1 MTMSSF
7 RIRWLAVLAVLAI
20 SVVLNACTDSLAPT
34 PEPTATPIATPTPES
49 TATPTATPTPEPT
62 ATAKPTPAPTP
73 VSGNAQE
80 PVATSTTTPENTPTL
95 EPTATA
101 TPTPTPP
108 TPATLSSARDRDGDG
123 LIEVDNLTELD
134 AIRWDLDGDGISDN
148 ADYAAAYY
156 DADTGTMCSVASCAG
171 YELTANLDFDT
182 NGNGEADEGD
192 VYWNSGSGW
201 IPIGESSAF
210 DTTFDGG
217 GHIISNL
224 YIRRSPTVGLFG
236 VLGSGSTVSDIG
248 LVDASVGASG
258 YGAAG
263 VLAGIGHGVIEDSF
277 ADGLVAGCV
286 DNIGGLVGVNDGS
299 IANSH
304 SAVDAINAGKSHEA
318 AFVVITDVINDL
330 IDVPLFISSRLAC
343 FGSVGGLV
351 GDNQGTIASSHSTSV
366 VSGLTDNFG
375 GLVGEN
381 SGTITDSYATGSVSG
396 KGFANLGGLVGEN
409 AIEGKIISSYATGAV
424 SGQGDNFGGLAGE
437 NSGAITDTYATG
449 NVSGS
454 GYADVGGHVGD
465 NRNTGVITAAYAHG
479 TVSGS
484 ADNYGGLLGS
494 NQGVVTFCFS
504 TGVVPK
510 SGGGLIER
518 NGNNGTVA
526 NCYWDTET
534 SGQANSDGGMGKTT
548 QELQSPTGYTGIY
561 AAWNVD
567 LDGDGT
573 TDDPWGFGTPTQYPT
588 LKGRGTTPDPDLVV
602 DTLTLSGPPA
612 GVSFTLSARVRNQ
625 GAAASGATTLRYYR
639 STDSNITTS
648 DTQVGTD
655 SVSGLAAFGV
665 SAQSIGVTVT
675 APDIP
680 GTYYYYGACVDTDS
694 DETITTNNC
703 SSSVKITVG
712 VVPGNPPNQRYS
724 RQDAT
729 IIVTWDPS
737 AGATHYKVYYDDFRN
752 PRCCGELADNL
763 TGTSYTHASPDDD
776 NNHYWVVAC
785 NSAGCSDADNDN
797 PAQFVDNR
805 PAAPTNAQ
813 YVRVGST
820 AVVSWGASAGAD
832 YYNIYYHN
840 FFSSSCPFFCEELA
854 SNVVG
859 TSYTHTSPDTRR
871 NYYWVTACNSAGC
884 SDVDSRN
891 PAALVETSSGGPIY
905 APTARQKPEFSEGG
919 AATRSIPENTPA
931 GINVGAPVLA
941 EGDGTLTYT
950 ISRSDANSFTIAPAT
965 GQIRTNDG
973 VLYDYETKNRYTVT
987 VGAADENGESDTIDV
1002 IVLIEDLIPACQP
1015 LRNLRTNHSDQRL
1028 TVRWNPLHDGD
1039 GQARVLGYQT
1049 EIRRGDTGPW
1059 TDHRTFFGRGIGAM
1073 IYGGLDNGIGYQIR
1087 IRSINTE
1094 GDCQWSPPFWGIP
1107 AKFHTPRYPTDR
1119 FGTNPV
1125 GAPDRNWRF
1134 LTQERC
1140 RYTAEGMALDADCL
1154 YENTGQDTS
1163 GIVLEFDDPSRGSC
1177 EIELAFSSLTAG
1189 SFVDECF
1196 EAGVNTD
1203 VPFDTTF
1210 RMPRSSPQT
1219 ESEIDVPRSPRTRE
1233 EFDVLAWGR
1242 DDLIPGL
1249 LFGCPPIGSGCGFD
1263 PGQVWQVDRDPASG
1277 LLRYIDS
1284 EYTYENTGPSQGML
1298 TVRTVAGD
1306 SYVFTLDFE
1315 PSGNMRVT
1323 ITDNEGGVPEW
1334 PGLPHLD
1341 LTLGGQPILLPIP
1354 PSLSATIAIE
1364 TDYGPEDAEY
1374 ADDARRA
1381 FIYDAFVWPLVKQ
1394 AARCSPLRTECL
1406 GTVLNWRW
1414 DYFRLGRNRAIV
1426 TAEFPA
1432 LRDPEDLDSIEE
1444 PERTRLKELDG
1455 STWSFDLTYTSDGA
1469 ARYTLTITKEGH
1481 LPVVEQGFVDF
1492 KGDSI
1497 NLEEFP
1503 DELLLPTSPPQ
1514 ASGEDRTGVE
1524 VAAAITASQIGG
1536 ADVQTFLIIDQGV
1549 QSAAYQPGDWL
1560 EPKDG
1565 SNQRMMIVGMSQATA
1580 AASPTATRYVP
1591 NLPSALVASP
1601 VALFVGQ
1608 ASELVRFVSFTPDM
1622 SYSAWRGSAS
1632 HLAVVEPTIT
1642 QLSVVCMQGGN
1653 GIPTR
1658 GARYF
1663 SQPKTA
1669 EGPAQ
1674 MCQRNCVL
1682 NKTSDIQEC
1691 VWQCETNAGGN

>member
-1 MTMSSF
+1 
-7 RIRWLAVLAVLAI
+7 
-20 SVVLNACTDSLAPT
+20 
-34 PEPTATPIATPTPES
+34 
-49 TATPTATPTPEPT
+49 
-62 ATAKPTPAPTP
+62 
-73 VSGNAQE
+73 
-80 PVATSTTTPENTPTL
+80 
-95 EPTATA
+95 
-101 TPTPTPP
+101 
-108 TPATLSSARDRDGDG
+108 
-123 LIEVDNLTELD
+123 
-134 AIRWDLDGDGISDN
+134 
-148 ADYAAAYY
+148 
-156 DADTGTMCSVASCAG
+156 MCSVASCAG

-217 GHIISNL
+217 GHTISNL

-236 VLGSGSTVSDIG
+236 VLGSGSTVSGIG
-248 LVDASVGASG
+248 LVAASVGASG

-263 VLAGIGHGVIEDSF
+263 ALAGIGHGVIEDSF

-351 GDNQGTIASSHSTSV
+351 GDNQGTIASSHSTGV

-375 GLVGEN
+375 GLAGAN
-381 SGTITDSYATGSVSG
+381 SGTITDSYATGNVFG
-396 KGFANLGGLVGEN
+396 KGFADLGGLVGEN
-409 AIEGKIISSYATGAV
+409 AIEGKILTSYATGGV
-424 SGQGDNFGGLAGE
+424 SGQGDSFGGLAGA
-437 NSGAITDTYATG
+437 NSGVIAASYAMG
-449 NVSGS
+449 SVSGR
-454 GYADVGGHVGD
+454 GYADVGGLVGN

-479 TVSGS
+479 SVSGS

-494 NQGVVTFCFS
+494 NQGIVTFCFS
-504 TGVVPK
+504 TGVVLK

-534 SGQANSDGGMGKTT
+534 SGQANSDGGIGKTT

-573 TDDPWGFGTPTQYPT
+573 MDDPWGFGTPTQYPT
-588 LKGRGTTPDPDLVV
+588 LKGRGHAPDPDLVV

-625 GAAASGATTLRYYR
+625 GTVASGATTLRYYR
-639 STDSNITTS
+639 STDSQITTA

-655 SVSGLAAFGV
+655 SVSGLAAFGA

-675 APDIP
+675 SPDIP
-680 GTYYYYGACVDTDS
+680 GTYYYYGACVDADS

-729 IIVTWDPS
+729 TIVTWDP
-737 AGATHYKVYYDDFRN
+737 
-752 PRCCGELADNL
+752 
-763 TGTSYTHASPDDD
+763 
-776 NNHYWVVAC
+776 
-785 NSAGCSDADNDN
+785 
-797 PAQFVDNR
+797 
-805 PAAPTNAQ
+805 
-813 YVRVGST
+813 
-820 AVVSWGASAGAD
+820 SAGAD

-840 FFSSSCPFFCEELA
+840 FFSSSCPRFCEELS

-859 TSYTHTSPDTRR
+859 TSYTHTSPDTNR

-884 SDVDSRN
+884 SDIDSGN
-891 PAALVETSSGGPIY
+891 PAAFVETGSGGPIY
-905 APTARQKPEFSEGG
+905 APTARQEPEFSEGG

-950 ISRSDANSFTIAPAT
+950 ISGSDASSFTIAPAT

-973 VLYDYETKNRYTVT
+973 VLYDYEAKNRYTVT

-1002 IVLIEDLIPACQP
+1002 IVLIEDLVPACQP
-1015 LRNLRTNHSDQRL
+1015 LRDLRTNHSDQRL
-1028 TVRWNPLHDGD
+1028 TVRWTPLRDGD

-1059 TDHRTFFGRGIGAM
+1059 TDRRTFLGRGIGAM

-1107 AKFHTPRYPTDR
+1107 AKFSTPRYPTDR
-1119 FGTNPV
+1119 FGTNPL

-1140 RYTAEGMALDADCL
+1140 RYTAEGVALDADCR
-1154 YENTGQDTS
+1154 YENTGPDTS
-1163 GIVLEFDDPSRGSC
+1163 RIVLEFDDPSRGSC

-1263 PGQVWQVDRDPASG
+1263 PGQAWQVDRYPATG
-1277 LLRYIDS
+1277 LPRYIYG
-1284 EYTYENTGPSQGML
+1284 EYTYENTGPSQGVL
-1298 TVRTVAGD
+1298 TFRTDAGD
-1306 SYVFTLDFE
+1306 SYVFTLDIE
-1315 PSGNMRVT
+1315 PSSNMRVT

-1334 PGLPHLD
+1334 PGMPHLD
-1341 LTLGGQPILLPIP
+1341 LALGGQPFLLPIP
-1354 PSLSATIAIE
+1354 PSLSAAIAIE
-1364 TDYGPEDAEY
+1364 TDYGPEDADY
-1374 ADDARRA
+1374 TDDARKA
-1381 FIYDAFVWPLVKQ
+1381 FIFDAFASPLINQ
-1394 AARCSPLRTECL
+1394 AVRCSPQCL
-1406 GTVLNWRW
+1406 GLVLNWRW

-1426 TAEFPA
+1426 TVEFPA
-1432 LRDPEDLDSIEE
+1432 LRDPEDLDSIDE
-1444 PERTRLKELDG
+1444 PERTQLKELDG

-1481 LPVVEQGFVDF
+1481 LPVVKQGFIDF
-1492 KGDSI
+1492 NGDSI
-1497 NLEEFP
+1497 NVEEFP
-1503 DELLLPTSPPQ
+1503 DELLPPTRPPQ
-1514 ASGEDRTGVE
+1514 ASGEDRAGVE
-1524 VAAAITASQIGG
+1524 VAAAITANRIGG
-1536 ADVQTFLIIDQGV
+1536 ADVQTFLIKDQGV
-1549 QSAAYQPGDWL
+1549 QPAAYQPGDWL

-1565 SNQRMMIVGMSQATA
+1565 GNQRMMIVGVSQATA
-1580 AASPTATRYVP
+1580 AASPVSRQQVQATAAHDFSISPPAV
-1591 NLPSALVASP
+1591 VAAP
-1601 VALFVGQ
+1601 AVFRGRPTFQLM
-1608 ASELVRFVSFTPDM
+1608 RFTSFTTSVFYNPL
-1622 SYSAWRGSAS
+1622 GVSAS
-1632 HLAVVEPTIT
+1632 HTLASEPTIT
-1642 QLSVVCMQGGN
+1642 QLSVVCMQKDY

-1658 GARYF
+1658 GARFF

-1669 EGPAQ
+1669 EGLVQ
-1674 MCQRNCVL
+1674 TCQRNCVL
-1682 NKTSDIQEC
+1682 NETSNIQEC
-1691 VWQCETNAGGN
+1691 VWKCEEN